1 MNHILWMTLLELF
14 LWEIIIII
22 VKNYIHIIS
31 INQIQTLVVVFQY
44 VSMIE
49 GKNLLRVFLEEG
61 GREGSLCNVKGG
73 GHRNTIKY
81 WPVMVCYDLKKKRPA
96 MEIPLHLKLTTPGY
110 HFARVFFVVFVVM
123 DDLMFFPLWCK
134 NYCTFIF
141 FLSFYEQYC
150 KNPQ

>member
-1 MNHILWMTLLELF
+1 MNHILWMTLLEFFFMRDYYYYRQKLHTHYQHKSNSNACCCF
-14 LWEIIIII
+14 
-22 VKNYIHIIS
+22 S
-31 INQIQTLVVVFQY
+31 ICVNDW
-44 VSMIE
+44 
-49 GKNLLRVFLEEG
+49 GKKSVTGFLEEG
-61 GREGSLCNVKGG
+61 GRGGSLCNVKGG
-73 GHRNTIKY
+73 HRNTMKY
-81 WPVMVCYDLKKKRPA
+81 WPVMVCYDLKKNRPA

-134 NYCTFIF
+134 NYCTLIF

>member
-1 MNHILWMTLLELF
+1 MKYALRKVQSFIINLSNVIFLFSGKRNDKTLYTEILC
-14 LWEIIIII
+14 
-22 VKNYIHIIS
+22 IIS

-49 GKNLLRVFLEEG
+49 GKNLLRVFFRGG

-73 GHRNTIKY
+73 GDRNTIKY

-123 DDLMFFPLWCK
+123 DDLLFFPL
-134 NYCTFIF
+134 
-141 FLSFYEQYC
+141 
-150 KNPQ
+150 

>member
-81 WPVMVCYDLKKKRPA
+81 WPVMVCYDLKKKTSCNGNSFTSKA
-96 MEIPLHLKLTTPGY
+96 YNTG
-110 HFARVFFVVFVVM
+110 
-123 DDLMFFPLWCK
+123 
-134 NYCTFIF
+134 
-141 FLSFYEQYC
+141 LSFCEGLFCRFCCYGWFTVLPIMMQKLLYIYIFSFILWTIL
-150 KNPQ
+150 

>member
-1 MNHILWMTLLELF
+1 MNHILWMTLLEFF

-49 GKNLLRVFLEEG
+49 RKNLLQFFRGG
-61 GREGSLCNVKGG
+61 GRGGSLWNVKGG
-73 GHRNTIKY
+73 IVTLKKILA
-81 WPVMVCYDLKKKRPA
+81 CYGLLRSKKKRPA

>member
-1 MNHILWMTLLELF
+1 MTLLGFF
-14 LWEIIIII
+14 LKEIIIII

-81 WPVMVCYDLKKKRPA
+81 WPVMVCLDLKKKRPA

-110 HFARVFFVVFVVM
+110 HFARVVFVVFVVM
-123 DDLMFFPLWCK
+123 DDLLFFPL
-134 NYCTFIF
+134 
-141 FLSFYEQYC
+141 
-150 KNPQ
+150 